1 MISGEE
7 DPLHDMLSCDMA
19 NYQTTTF
26 EQCEVIT
33 EKDQKECQSWTETS
47 LSKSQG
53 DDFIK
58 GESIIDN
65 CENPALKHDHLYF
78 AKLLGEENIENS
90 QNQVENARSKSMFKR
105 PHISEGNSTDTLVA
119 VPSTRNQTRNRSR
132 SPKIGKKDRGWKV
145 SCLNWQHDCS
155 ILWKG
160 FTVIMRA
167 RAARGI
173 WKSTK

>member
-33 EKDQKECQSWTETS
+33 EKYQKECQSWTETS

-90 QNQVENARSKSMFKR
+90 QNQVENA
-105 PHISEGNSTDTLVA
+105 
-119 VPSTRNQTRNRSR
+119 
-132 SPKIGKKDRGWKV
+132 
-145 SCLNWQHDCS
+145 
-155 ILWKG
+155 
-160 FTVIMRA
+160 
-167 RAARGI
+167 
-173 WKSTK
+173 